1 VSEVRDAR
9 PVRTEDA
16 FDVDAVTTW
25 LQQHAD
31 GPAGIEGTPEVRQFS
46 GGASNLTYL
55 LRYPARDLILRRA
68 PRGTKARGA
77 HDMHREYVIQ
87 SSLRDAFPYVARM
100 VAFCDDDAVL
110 GADFYAMD
118 RIDGVIPRSEW
129 PADVPLSADQARR
142 LCLSAVDVLAELH
155 AVDPGATGL
164 TALGKG
170 QGYVRRQVDGWSTR
184 YRNARTDDVPDLE
197 AVMQWLAEHQPDDVD
212 TCVIHN
218 DFKLDNLVLDP
229 DDVTRVVG
237 VLDWEMATL
246 GDPLMDLAGSM
257 AYWVEAGDSE
267 EFQLMRRVPTH
278 LPGMLTREEMVA
290 AYAERTGRSVTPEQ
304 WRFYEVFGLFRLA
317 VIAQQIYY
325 RYVHGQTSNE
335 AYAVFGPAVRIVG
348 RRLDGLLG

>member
-1 VSEVRDAR
+1 
-9 PVRTEDA
+9 
-16 FDVDAVTTW
+16 
-25 LQQHAD
+25 
-31 GPAGIEGTPEVRQFS
+31 
-46 GGASNLTYL
+46 
-55 LRYPARDLILRRA
+55 
-68 PRGTKARGA
+68 
-77 HDMHREYVIQ
+77 
-87 SSLRDAFPYVARM
+87 
-100 VAFCDDDAVL
+100 
-110 GADFYAMD
+110 MD

-129 PADVPLSADQARR
+129 PADVPLSAEQATQ

-155 AVDPGATGL
+155 AVDPDATGL
-164 TALGKG
+164 TSLGKG
-170 QGYVRRQVDGWSTR
+170 RGYVRRQVEGWSTR

-197 AVMQWLAEHQPDDVD
+197 AVMAWLDAHQPDDVG

-290 AYAERTGRSVTPEQ
+290 AYAARTGRTVTPEQ

-325 RYVHGQTSNE
+325 RYVQGQTSNE
-335 AYAVFGPAVRIVG
+335 AYAIFGPAVQIVG
-348 RRLDGLLG
+348 RRLDGLLA